1 MLYHKEDINSDNQ
14 INILPMI
21 DIIFA
26 ILSFLIVSSLY
37 LTRVDTIPVDLPK
50 ASTSVRQDKKFIT
63 ISIDKSGN
71 LFINKLRTELQDMKV
86 KLINLTNENKNLVVL
101 NADKNISHG
110 YVISVLDVLR
120 RIDGLKI
127 GLSTKSID

>member
-1 MLYHKEDINSDNQ
+1 MLYHKEDINLDNQ

-101 NADKNISHG
+101 NADENISHG

-120 RIDGLKI
+120 SIDGLKI